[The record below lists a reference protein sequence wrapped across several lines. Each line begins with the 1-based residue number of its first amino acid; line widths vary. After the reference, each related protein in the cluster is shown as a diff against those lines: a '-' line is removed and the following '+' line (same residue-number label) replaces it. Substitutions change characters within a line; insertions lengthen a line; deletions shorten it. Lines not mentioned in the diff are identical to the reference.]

1 MKSNSYQVELP
12 LELIMLRWGDPIYQ
26 NAMNQHKP
34 RFEFLGKEI
43 ALKPTVGFF
52 ITMNPGYSGNVFC
65 ILNHLLPARLP
76 YPMVKCIQV
85 VLSCRIT

>member
-1 MKSNSYQVELP
+1 
-12 LELIMLRWGDPIYQ
+12 MLLRGNPTSQ

-52 ITMNPGYSGNVFC
+52 ITMNPGYSGNLSC
-65 ILNHLLPARLP
+65 ILNH
-76 YPMVKCIQV
+76 
-85 VLSCRIT
+85 

>member
-1 MKSNSYQVELP
+1 MKSNSYRIELP
-12 LELIMLRWGDPIYQ
+12 LELIMLLRGNPTSQ

-52 ITMNPGYSGNVFC
+52 ITMNPGYSGNLSC
-65 ILNHLLPARLP
+65 ILNH
-76 YPMVKCIQV
+76 
-85 VLSCRIT
+85 